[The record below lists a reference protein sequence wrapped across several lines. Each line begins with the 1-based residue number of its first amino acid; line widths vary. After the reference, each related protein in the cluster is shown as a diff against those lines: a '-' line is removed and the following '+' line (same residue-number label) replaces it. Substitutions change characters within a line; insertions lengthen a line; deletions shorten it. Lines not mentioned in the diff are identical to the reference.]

1 MLVLGG
7 VQAAQVVAGNLQ
19 IGPGGNTTLLAA
31 LAPSAYSTASLTV
44 GGTFEVPAGGT
55 ARFTGTLGAP
65 IVQVDAGSGGLN
77 GDR

>member
-44 GGTFEVPAGGT
+44 GGTFEVRPA
-55 ARFTGTLGAP
+55 ARRASPERSAP
-65 IVQVDAGSGGLN
+65 RSSRSTPAAAG
-77 GDR
+77 